1 MTGNVPA
8 AQSRPDQDQK
18 NYPEKGLIL
27 LVKF

>member
-18 NYPEKGLIL
+18 KITERKGSY
-27 LVKF
+27 F